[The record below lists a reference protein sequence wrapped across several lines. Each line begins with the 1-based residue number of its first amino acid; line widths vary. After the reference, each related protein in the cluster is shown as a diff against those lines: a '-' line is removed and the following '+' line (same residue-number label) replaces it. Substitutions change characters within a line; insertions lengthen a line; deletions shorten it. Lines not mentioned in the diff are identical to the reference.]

1 MDPELHKSFYHNI
14 HTIATAHQV
23 YDSSTDNFASVH
35 WYVILIR
42 VTDVLYV
49 YI

>member
-1 MDPELHKSFYHNI
+1 MTRIIKPVSLSMDPQLHKRFYHTI

-35 WYVILIR
+35 
-42 VTDVLYV
+42 
-49 YI
+49 